1 VLLDDLHQAGA
12 ETLGLL
18 ETVATGLAG
27 SRLLLAAYHP
37 AEAGLRPKPASGR
50 LEQARVAWAAAA
62 PLPPDFFS
70 VFATVRAMA
79 VVAVGDR
86 VAAQALVTDLAPISG
101 LLAGTASSALA
112 LQPVAQTLGEL
123 SAFLGHRAAAA
134 RHFGAAE
141 QVARLWGSRHW
152 IARAQAARDRLG

>member
-1 VLLDDLHQAGA
+1 
-12 ETLGLL
+12 
-18 ETVATGLAG
+18 
-27 SRLLLAAYHP
+27 
-37 AEAGLRPKPASGR
+37 
-50 LEQARVAWAAAA
+50 
-62 PLPPDFFS
+62 
-70 VFATVRAMA
+70 MA

-112 LQPVAQTLGEL
+112 LPPVAQTLGEL
-123 SAFLGHRAAAA
+123 SAFLGHRAAA